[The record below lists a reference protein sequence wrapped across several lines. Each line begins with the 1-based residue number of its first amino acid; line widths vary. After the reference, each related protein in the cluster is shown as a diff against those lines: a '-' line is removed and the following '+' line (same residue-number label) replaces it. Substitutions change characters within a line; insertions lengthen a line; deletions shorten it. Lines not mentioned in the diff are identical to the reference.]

1 MRSRTFL
8 KSALKAL
15 PAVAEIIPVILS
27 GGAGT
32 RLWPVSREG
41 HPKPFMKLPDG
52 QTLLGKTVQRA
63 VAAATPGSASAA
75 ESAGFKRLLLV
86 TNRDYYFIAKDEVAR
101 VLPATA
107 QVSTDYLLEPV
118 GRNTT
123 AAIAAA
129 AHWIAQHVSPDA
141 VMLVLPADHLIEPA
155 AAFLADVQAAAELA
169 SQGKLVTFG
178 IVPTAPETGYGYIEC
193 GAALAATGV
202 AGAAGKARAVQR
214 FVEKP
219 NAQTAQGY
227 LANKNFLW
235 NSGMFCMQAQTLLA
249 ELAQH
254 RPALAAGMAQCWSQ
268 TAAAPGNAP
277 AGKSGS
283 FVELP
288 ADSFAQLE
296 SISIDYAVMEPS
308 SNLVVLPTQFAWNDI
323 GSWNAVA
330 SLVPPDAAGNRVHG
344 DSVLVDCADC
354 YVHAEDRLVAAIG
367 MRGVMVI
374 DTPDALLVADASRMQ
389 EVKDVV
395 TQLKLR
401 GHQSYRLHRTV
412 TRPWG
417 TYTVLEEAS
426 RYKIK
431 RIEVKPGGTL
441 SLQMHHHRS
450 EHWIVVSGT
459 AKVVTGDSEFLVLT
473 NQSNYIPA
481 GQRHRLENP
490 GVVDLVMI
498 EVQSGEYLGEDDIV
512 RFSDI
517 YGRQ

>member
-1 MRSRTFL
+1 M
-8 KSALKAL
+8 KSVVKASV
-15 PAVAEIIPVILS
+15 PVAEIIPVILS

-63 VAAATPGSASAA
+63 LAAATPCLASGAA
-75 ESAGFKRLLLV
+75 PAAACKRLLLV

-101 VLPATA
+101 VLPASA
-107 QVSTDYLLEPV
+107 QVVTDYLLEPV

-129 AHWIAQHVSPDA
+129 AHWISQHVSPEA

-155 AAFLADVQAAAELA
+155 DEFLADVQAAATLA

-178 IVPTAPETGYGYIEC
+178 IQPTAPETGYGYIEC
-193 GAALAATGV
+193 GAAY
-202 AGAAGKARAVQR
+202 AGGKARQVQR

-219 NAQTAQGY
+219 DAQTAQAY
-227 LANKNFLW
+227 LAGKNFLW
-235 NSGMFCMQAQTLLA
+235 NSGMFCMQAKTLLA

-254 RPALAAGMAQCWSQ
+254 RPALAAGMAHCWNE
-268 TAAAPGNAP
+268 ACAAPGNA
-277 AGKSGS
+277 ATNKSGG

-288 ADSFAQLE
+288 TDSFAQLE

-308 SNLVVLPTQFAWNDI
+308 SNLVVLPTQFSWNDI

-344 DSVLVDCADC
+344 DSVLVDCQDC

-401 GHQSYRLHRTV
+401 GHESYRLHRTV

-459 AKVVTGDSEFLVLT
+459 AKVVTGESEFLVMT